1 MLAYF
6 ERGKQFPALI
16 MDNINSSI
24 QTVLFP
30 VFSSKQDDKN
40 NIKHMVRRSIRTSS
54 LVIFPLLIGLFAVA
68 APLVKI
74 LLTEKWMFAVPFIRI
89 FCVAYILM
97 PMQIANIEAIKAMGR
112 SDIFL
117 KLELLKKVLEI
128 TILII
133 TLFINVYAIAIGVV
147 VYNFICIFIN
157 TYPNKKLLGYTTK
170 LLWRDIAPPLG
181 ASIVMGII
189 IYMIQFLPMPSILTL
204 ILQIALGTGIY
215 LTICIIFKLESYKY
229 LIDTLRNR
237 RINNQKTSR

>member
-1 MLAYF
+1 
-6 ERGKQFPALI
+6 
-16 MDNINSSI
+16 
-24 QTVLFP
+24 
-30 VFSSKQDDKN
+30 
-40 NIKHMVRRSIRTSS
+40 
-54 LVIFPLLIGLFAVA
+54 
-68 APLVKI
+68 
-74 LLTEKWMFAVPFIRI
+74 
-89 FCVAYILM
+89 M

-189 IYMIQFLPMPSILTL
+189 IYIIQFY
-204 ILQIALGTGIY
+204 QCQVY
-215 LTICIIFKLESYKY
+215 LY
-229 LIDTLRNR
+229 
-237 RINNQKTSR
+237 